1 VEFGKHLAK
10 GFWGL
15 ADKALPVVYG
25 VGYVLLVIRV
35 LPTEE
40 FGNFVLIQEIFLVIS
55 GLATGLAL
63 QPLLKYGAERT
74 ADHRDTVGATMIL
87 YTAFLVLCSLIVFA
101 LRKPF
106 SLLLNASVLEGLM
119 IYIPAMLGASFFRN
133 FTLALLQGRFLLA
146 EVFWVDATHFLGA
159 PLLIMLSSRMG
170 LFHSAFDLVMI
181 NVITLTASSAVG
193 LLLSRSLLSMTFRP
207 RRDVFQK
214 VRAYGTYSLGSITSY
229 LVYTKA
235 DTFLLSAFTGPV
247 QVAVYNSVKVF
258 VRVFEMASQVLQ
270 MFVLPATSK
279 LSSDGDTGSLKV
291 LAEKSILFSTIGM
304 FPVFV
309 LFLAFP
315 ALLVGTLYQGRY
327 GDAIPLLQIFSVLSF
342 VVPMTA
348 VGSNILM
355 GLGMAKEVF
364 ILALEMLVISLVAY
378 FVCIPW
384 LGEIG
389 AALGYV
395 VASGVIAWLTIA
407 MTNRVVPITTADV
420 LRRTNDI
427 QVFIGRR
434 FMR

>member
-1 VEFGKHLAK
+1 VEFGKHLVK

-15 ADKALPVVYG
+15 ADKALPVAYG
-25 VGYVLLVIRV
+25 IGYVLLVIRV

-40 FGNFVLIQEIFLVIS
+40 FGDFVLIQEIFLVIS

-63 QPLLKYGAERT
+63 QPLLKFSAERT
-74 ADHRDTVGATMIL
+74 VDHQDMVGATMIL
-87 YTAFLVLCSLIVFA
+87 YTAFLVFCSLVVFV

-106 SLLLNASVLEGLM
+106 SVLLNASALEGLM
-119 IYIPAMLGASFFRN
+119 LYIPAMVGASFFRN
-133 FTLALLQGRFLLA
+133 FTLSLLQGRFRFA

-159 PLLIMLSSRMG
+159 PLLIMISSRMG
-170 LFHSAFDLVMI
+170 LFHSAFDLIMI
-181 NVITLTASSAVG
+181 NLITLTASSVVG
-193 LLLSRSLLSMTFRP
+193 LALSRSLLLMTFHP
-207 RRDVFQK
+207 RRDIFQK
-214 VRAYGTYSLGSITSY
+214 VRIYGTYSLGSVTSY

-279 LSSDGDTGSLKV
+279 LSSNGDRGSLNV

-315 ALLVGTLYQGRY
+315 GLLVAILYQGRY
-327 GDAIPLLQIFSVLSF
+327 GDAIPVLQIFSLLSF

-355 GLGMAKEVF
+355 GLGKAKEGF
-364 ILALEMLVISLVAY
+364 ILGLEMLIISLVAY
-378 FVCIPW
+378 LVCIPW

-389 AALGYV
+389 AAVGYV
-395 VASGVIAWLTIA
+395 VASGIVAWLTMA
-407 MTNRVVPITTADV
+407 MMNRSVPITTIGV
-420 LRRTNDI
+420 LQRTNDI
-427 QVFIGRR
+427 RGFIERR
-434 FMR
+434 LMR